1 MDIKTLLNRCHP
13 LVGFVYGNA
22 RLEGDTVSV
31 ELRSRKGGRP
41 TCSRCGRK
49 GAIYDSARRARS
61 FEFIPIW
68 GFTVQLLYR
77 MRRVDCRRCGV
88 TVEKIPWADGKNQ
101 TCNAYRLFLATWA
114 KRLPW
119 VEVGRAFRTNWGVV
133 HRAVKWV
140 VAYGIAHRNLNE
152 ITSIGV
158 DELFIGKKNQF
169 ITVVYQ
175 IDRGRRRLLWVARK
189 RTKKSLSAFFDLL
202 GESRSLGV
210 KFVATDMWKP
220 YLQVIEERAKNALN
234 VLDRFHVAKKLG
246 QALDEVRAKEARELA
261 AKGFEPVLKHT
272 RWCFLKREENL
283 TKNQKLKLDDV
294 LQYDLRSV
302 RAYLMRQSFDLF
314 WTYRSPWW
322 ANWFLEQWCKEAM
335 LSDLEPMVKIAKTLQ
350 LHRELLLNWFRA
362 RGEISSGAVEG
373 LNTNAKLAMRK
384 ARGFRSYAVM
394 ETALFHQLGHLP
406 EPKLTHRLW

>member
-1 MDIKTLLNRCHP
+1 MPIRHIFGEACPVLLPRLRLVDNYVGSRVQHRLYAAYSVGVSAPISAVVQVRMDIKTRLNRCHP
-13 LVGFVYGNA
+13 LVGFVYENA
-22 RLEGDTVSV
+22 RLEGDTVRV

-41 TCSRCGRK
+41 TCSRCSCK
-49 GAIYDSARRARS
+49 GTIYDSARKARS

-68 GFTVQLLYR
+68 GFTILLLYR

-88 TVEKIPWADGKNQ
+88 TMEKVPWADGKNQ
-101 TCNAYRLFLATWA
+101 MCNAYRLFLATWA

-119 VEVGRAFRTNWGVV
+119 VQVGRAFRTNWGVV

-152 ITSIGV
+152 ITSFCV

-210 KFVATDMWKP
+210 QFVATDMWRP
-220 YLQVIEERAKNALN
+220 YLQVIEERAKSALN

-246 QALDEVRAKEARELA
+246 QALDEVRAKEARELT

-294 LQYDLRSV
+294 LQYDLRLPFGS
-302 RAYLMRQSFDLF
+302 
-314 WTYRSPWW
+314 
-322 ANWFLEQWCKEAM
+322 
-335 LSDLEPMVKIAKTLQ
+335 
-350 LHRELLLNWFRA
+350 
-362 RGEISSGAVEG
+362 
-373 LNTNAKLAMRK
+373 
-384 ARGFRSYAVM
+384 
-394 ETALFHQLGHLP
+394 HQNS
-406 EPKLTHRLW
+406 